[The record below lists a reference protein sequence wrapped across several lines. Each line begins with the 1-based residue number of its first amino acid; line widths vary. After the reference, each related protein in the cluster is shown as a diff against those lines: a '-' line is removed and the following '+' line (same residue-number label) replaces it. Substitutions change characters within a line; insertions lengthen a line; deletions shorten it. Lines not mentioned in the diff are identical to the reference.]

1 MDELQ
6 LLTSLAYEYGPFL
19 FALIFNLII
28 TRWGHRIYTAACS
41 RKDPV
46 ASEREKDTYRLYFL
60 AMASFGMFLVVASI
74 AWWIVDKQP
83 ERYVFEGKIK
93 NLKSYEQ
100 IASNELYFKP
110 VFLSPVQRDAPLLRN
125 EHFIIVRDTPFQEG
139 ESFDLVFSKG
149 ENSFEQFELP
159 YHNSDDP
166 SYKIEWDDEKGKTML
181 KDLTPKPLVN
191 NFLISSAYAQEE
203 SPIRP
208 FIFNQRTVPLQQPMA
223 EAAPE
228 LLPEN
233 DLPDTIEN
241 LQRERTPIFRKLEI
255 LKQLLH
261 RPANS
266 LRDYQEPAMAEPLL
280 LTLLDLTHATDKE
293 LAYFT
298 RAVIHHHYGNFNQ
311 VDNLIKN
318 LLLSEQ
324 TQQQQKG
331 STIIKRLKLKRA
343 LRILHKI
350 DTQEKTPKIIELEQ
364 YIQAHG
370 TRELIPTI
378 DHLGDMYCVKT
389 QWQDLPLSAQ
399 QCLRRLETDAIQET
413 TPNTN
418 DDKAWF
424 FNRTKARALAVA
436 DEIEAC
442 GGTAEFIGWKE
453 GD

>member
-1 MDELQ
+1 
-6 LLTSLAYEYGPFL
+6 
-19 FALIFNLII
+19 
-28 TRWGHRIYTAACS
+28 
-41 RKDPV
+41 
-46 ASEREKDTYRLYFL
+46 
-60 AMASFGMFLVVASI
+60 
-74 AWWIVDKQP
+74 
-83 ERYVFEGKIK
+83 
-93 NLKSYEQ
+93 
-100 IASNELYFKP
+100 
-110 VFLSPVQRDAPLLRN
+110 
-125 EHFIIVRDTPFQEG
+125 
-139 ESFDLVFSKG
+139 
-149 ENSFEQFELP
+149 
-159 YHNSDDP
+159 
-166 SYKIEWDDEKGKTML
+166 
-181 KDLTPKPLVN
+181 
-191 NFLISSAYAQEE
+191 
-203 SPIRP
+203 
-208 FIFNQRTVPLQQPMA
+208 
-223 EAAPE
+223 
-228 LLPEN
+228 
-233 DLPDTIEN
+233 
-241 LQRERTPIFRKLEI
+241 
-255 LKQLLH
+255 
-261 RPANS
+261 
-266 LRDYQEPAMAEPLL
+266 
-280 LTLLDLTHATDKE
+280 
-293 LAYFT
+293 
-298 RAVIHHHYGNFNQ
+298 

-350 DTQEKTPKIIELEQ
+350 DAQEKTPKIIELEQ